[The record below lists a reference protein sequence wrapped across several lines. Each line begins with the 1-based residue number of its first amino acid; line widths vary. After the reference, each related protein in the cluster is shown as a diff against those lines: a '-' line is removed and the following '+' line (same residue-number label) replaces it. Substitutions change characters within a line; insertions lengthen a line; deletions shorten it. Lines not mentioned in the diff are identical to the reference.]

1 MNGEEKTNF
10 PCRKIT
16 NNLCEYLTL
25 SGGPGSITPTPSSI
39 GYTVLSSQE
48 DSLEKREGETNFTVE
63 TPDKHCFSQAVNV
76 NNNIINHV
84 DGMYR

>member
-1 MNGEEKTNF
+1 MNGEEETNF

-16 NNLCEYLTL
+16 NNLCEYFTL
-25 SGGPGSITPTPSSI
+25 NGGRGSITPTPSSV

-48 DSLEKREGETNFTVE
+48 DSLEKGDGESNFTVE
-63 TPDKHCFSQAVNV
+63 TPDKLYFSQAVNV